1 MDRESFAIW
10 HTGVGNC
17 ILHSS
22 RYLGLDRGG
31 LTRKR
36 RAADSVHPVGS
47 LPCAPRALQPLQH
60 ALPTRTA
67 TFSIVLR
74 AHRSKTALPMVLV
87 KPAPPR
93 MISRLDL
100 EMYCEFW
107 HGIFAD
113 VLGRAYCD
121 SLPLGSS

>member
-1 MDRESFAIW
+1 M
-10 HTGVGNC
+10 
-17 ILHSS
+17 
-22 RYLGLDRGG
+22 
-31 LTRKR
+31 RKR
-36 RAADSVHPVGS
+36 RAADAVNPVGS

-67 TFSIVLR
+67 TLSSALR
-74 AHRSKTALPMVLV
+74 AQMSKTALPMVLV

-113 VLGRAYCD
+113 VLGRAYCGS
-121 SLPLGSS
+121 SLLGSS

>member
-1 MDRESFAIW
+1 MAFCIPAVSAGG
-10 HTGVGNC
+10 TG
-17 ILHSS
+17 
-22 RYLGLDRGG
+22 GG
-31 LTRKR
+31 RTRKW
-36 RAADSVHPVGS
+36 RAADAVHPVGS

-67 TFSIVLR
+67 TLSIALR
-74 AHRSKTALPMVLV
+74 AQMSKTALPTVLV

-93 MISRLDL
+93 TTSRLDL

>member
-1 MDRESFAIW
+1 M
-10 HTGVGNC
+10 
-17 ILHSS
+17 
-22 RYLGLDRGG
+22 
-31 LTRKR
+31 RKR
-36 RAADSVHPVGS
+36 RAADAVHPVGS

-67 TFSIVLR
+67 TLSIAHR
-74 AHRSKTALPMVLV
+74 AHRSNTALPMVLV

-93 MISRLDL
+93 TLSWLDL